1 MRVEGR
7 NCCGEMPIGKWE
19 KGARTGNKNL
29 VLWTVIFGGR
39 DDREVLDILNEVILA
54 VCSNCVL
61 ECRYCKTKP
70 IKSVSVLKSIW
81 DD

>member
-1 MRVEGR
+1 M
-7 NCCGEMPIGKWE
+7 
-19 KGARTGNKNL
+19 